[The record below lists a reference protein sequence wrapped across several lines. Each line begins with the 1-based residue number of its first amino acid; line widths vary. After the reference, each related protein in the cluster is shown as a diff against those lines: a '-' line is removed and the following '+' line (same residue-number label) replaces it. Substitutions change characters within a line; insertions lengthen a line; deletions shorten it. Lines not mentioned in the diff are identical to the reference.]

1 MREDN
6 ADLRRTRKGY
16 ELGVVQEWKFRM
28 FEEKEQKITEL
39 KNILQN
45 TTIYPNKE
53 NVEKLKALS
62 VKELNQPL
70 TLFDL
75 LKRQD
80 FNKETLLKLNSRFE
94 NFDSD
99 VLLEV
104 EIEAKYEGYIARE
117 TSRAKEFLRLESF
130 KIPADIDY
138 SLVPSLSKEGRA
150 RLSQI
155 KPTSIGQAM
164 RITGVRPSDIQMLT
178 LYLKERRE
186 ESENNV

>member
-1 MREDN
+1 
-6 ADLRRTRKGY
+6 
-16 ELGVVQEWKFRM
+16 
-28 FEEKEQKITEL
+28 
-39 KNILQN
+39 
-45 TTIYPNKE
+45 
-53 NVEKLKALS
+53 
-62 VKELNQPL
+62 
-70 TLFDL
+70 
-75 LKRQD
+75 
-80 FNKETLLKLNSRFE
+80 
-94 NFDSD
+94 
-99 VLLEV
+99 V